1 MAIQTFYEL
10 VRQSTER
17 HADRIAYTMLD
28 GEDVTYREAAD
39 RMNRIQEMLLS
50 AGLHAGDK
58 VALFSSS
65 MPNWGVSYFAVV
77 SAGMVIVPILPGFS
91 GEEVD
96 KILEHAEAKAL
107 LVSDKLYGTLLK
119 ETIDRLNIVIRTKNR
134 KVLTQRVEEP
144 GSKAI
149 PQPDDVA
156 ALIYTSGTT
165 SSPKGVMLSHRAL
178 VAHLDLCR
186 GFFPIHAEDRFL
198 SVLPLSHV
206 YECSIGLIYPFAEG
220 ARVFY
225 LDRPPAASALVPAMR
240 RVRPT
245 IMLIVP
251 LVIDKIYRSQ
261 VLAKF
266 TSNKVMRSLYALSPV
281 RRLLHRIAGR
291 KLFGV
296 FGGCL
301 RFLGIGGAK
310 LDTMTERFLL
320 ESGMPYAIGYGL
332 TETAPLLAGAV
343 PDNVALGTTGPA
355 APGVELRLV
364 NINPETHQGE
374 LVART
379 PCLMKGY
386 YKNPEAT
393 AEVIDADGWF
403 HTGDLGELDANGRL
417 SIKGRLKNMIL
428 GPGGENI
435 YPEDIE
441 SVLNTHVCIEE
452 ALVTEQEGHRLV
464 AFVHFNHEQLE
475 RSIADWRSTWKT
487 HQEAIEAK
495 SEQLCAEIKEYV
507 NEKVNRFS
515 HLSEV
520 IELKED
526 FIKTPSMKIRRFLY
540 NNLKNLNK
548 IRNGEDSVNC

>member
-119 ETIDRLNIVIRTKNR
+119 ETIDRLNIVIRTKNL

-310 LDTMTERFLL
+310 LDTMTERFLTGRT
-320 ESGMPYAIGYGL
+320 SGWSLCSRGL
-332 TETAPLLAGAV
+332 SADWPEMPLLFLC
-343 PDNVALGTTGPA
+343 PERKPR
-355 APGVELRLV
+355 LR
-364 NINPETHQGE
+364 
-374 LVART
+374 
-379 PCLMKGY
+379 
-386 YKNPEAT
+386 
-393 AEVIDADGWF
+393 
-403 HTGDLGELDANGRL
+403 
-417 SIKGRLKNMIL
+417 
-428 GPGGENI
+428 
-435 YPEDIE
+435 
-441 SVLNTHVCIEE
+441 
-452 ALVTEQEGHRLV
+452 
-464 AFVHFNHEQLE
+464 
-475 RSIADWRSTWKT
+475 
-487 HQEAIEAK
+487 
-495 SEQLCAEIKEYV
+495 
-507 NEKVNRFS
+507 
-515 HLSEV
+515 
-520 IELKED
+520 
-526 FIKTPSMKIRRFLY
+526 
-540 NNLKNLNK
+540 
-548 IRNGEDSVNC
+548 